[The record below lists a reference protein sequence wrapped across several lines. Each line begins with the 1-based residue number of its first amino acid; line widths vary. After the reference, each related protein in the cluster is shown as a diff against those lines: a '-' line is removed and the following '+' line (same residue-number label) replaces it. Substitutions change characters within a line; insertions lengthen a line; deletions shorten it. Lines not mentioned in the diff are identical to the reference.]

1 MSEQYRYFV
10 GIDWA
15 TESHEVCVL
24 DAGQQVIDRKTVEHS
39 GSGIAQF
46 VIYLEKLAGGEPE
59 SVAVGIEIPRGA
71 VVETLVER
79 RFSVYSLN
87 PKQMDR
93 FRDRHTVAGAKDDRR
108 DAFVI
113 ADSLRTDMPL
123 FHRVRLDAPLVIRI
137 RELSR
142 TEEDVQHEQVRTGH
156 QLRELLRRYFPQM
169 ADLCP
174 GVDEPWF
181 WQLLELAPLPAK
193 AAKLKRA
200 KVEQILRSNR
210 IRRLSADDI
219 VAQLQCPALQLA
231 PGAAEA
237 ASEHVLLLIPRL
249 RLLHQ
254 QRKDIAS
261 RIYTVLS
268 EMSSE
273 GEAAEHRDV
282 TLLLSL
288 PGAGRVVAAT
298 MLAEASQPLGDRDYH
313 ALRSYSG
320 VAPITRRSGKRQVVH
335 MRQSCNE
342 RLRNAIYHWSRVS
355 AQCDERSRQHY
366 AELRRKGHSHGRAL
380 RGVADRLLAVLV
392 AMLKSGTMYDPDF
405 RKTAQA

>member
-1 MSEQYRYFV
+1 MHLASAVREARPVGSSRAKRQYRADAASRTGWAKEAVLSDQYRYFV

-24 DAGQQVIDRKTVEHS
+24 DAGQQIIDRKTVEHS

-46 VIYLEKLAGGEPE
+46 VTYLEKLAEGDPE
-59 SVAVGIEIPRGA
+59 SVAIGIEIPRGA

-79 RFSVYSLN
+79 RFAVYSLN

-93 FRDRHTVAGAKDDRR
+93 FRDRHSVAGAKDDRR

-113 ADSLRTDMPL
+113 ADSLRTDMGL
-123 FHRVRLDAPLVIRI
+123 FHRVRLDNPLIIRV

-142 TEEDVQHEQVRTGH
+142 TEEDVQQEQVRIAH
-156 QLRELLRRYFPQM
+156 QLRDLLRRYFPQM
-169 ADLCP
+169 VNLCP
-174 GVDEPWF
+174 GVDELWF
-181 WQLLELAPLPAK
+181 WELLEMAPLPAK
-193 AAKLKRA
+193 TAKLTRA
-200 KVEQILRSNR
+200 RIEKTLRSHR
-210 IRRLSADDI
+210 IRRVSADDV
-219 VAQLQCPALQLA
+219 VAQLKAPPLGLA

-254 QRKDIAS
+254 QRKDIVA
-261 RIYTVLS
+261 RIEAVLDKL
-268 EMSSE
+268 SE
-273 GEAAEHRDV
+273 GEQGEHRDV

-320 VAPITRRSGKRQVVH
+320 VRSNHSSEWKAAHCRH
-335 MRQSCNE
+335 EAELQSTTAE
-342 RLRNAIYHWSRVS
+342 
-355 AQCDERSRQHY
+355 CDLSLVTRQH
-366 AELRRKGHSHGRAL
+366 S
-380 RGVADRLLAVLV
+380 
-392 AMLKSGTMYDPDF
+392 M
-405 RKTAQA
+405 